1 MTVSQGEEPLRA
13 LGIRMRVNSREGQTA
28 ALRPRIVVGKMVDE
42 SNQRS
47 RERGDP
53 IAVSFDRR
61 GGQP

>member
-1 MTVSQGEEPLRA
+1 VSQGEEPLRA
-13 LGIRMRVNSREGQTA
+13 LEIRMRVYSREGRPP

-53 IAVSFDRR
+53 ITVSFDRR